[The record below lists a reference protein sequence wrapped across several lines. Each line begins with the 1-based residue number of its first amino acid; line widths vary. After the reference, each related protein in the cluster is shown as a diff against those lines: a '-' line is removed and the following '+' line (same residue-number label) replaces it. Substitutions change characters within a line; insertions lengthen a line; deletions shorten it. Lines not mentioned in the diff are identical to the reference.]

1 MSILSFLG
9 DNQFWNVEGG
19 SGMAHHNV
27 RGVARSSHGTH
38 GIMAHSGFGSM
49 SIIIN
54 GQKYTLPM
62 NALRKDGTIKQ
73 SWKAAVNSQNAKALL
88 SKGAV
93 LA

>member
-1 MSILSFLG
+1 MNILEILG
-9 DNQFWNVEGG
+9 SNKFWNIEGG
-19 SGMAHHNV
+19 AGMAHHNV
-27 RGVARSSHGTH
+27 RGNIRSSKSH

-49 SIIIN
+49 SLVIN

-62 NALRKDGTIKQ
+62 SALKKDGCIKQ
-73 SWKAAVNSQNAKALL
+73 SWKAAVTNQDTEALL